1 MCKNSVKALLCFAW
15 PNMQYVWLEQQILSL
30 QRTLPARCGSSSDS
44 ATRVKEHIHISQMQ
58 SLLTY
63 AHLANGICA
72 NITVVVAVSFYPR
85 AVFDPINA
93 IQL

>member
-1 MCKNSVKALLCFAW
+1 
-15 PNMQYVWLEQQILSL
+15 
-30 QRTLPARCGSSSDS
+30 
-44 ATRVKEHIHISQMQ
+44 MQ